1 MRLPTVQFHLQV
13 IYLSGIAMTKRNK
26 LISMIT
32 QFIVGA
38 ALMLVATIIVVIF
51 FKTGP
56 KPPKSNNASPLRRV
70 EVMQAIA
77 VPVQRQWNGFGTSA
91 AMDSAE
97 ISAEVSALVTEIP
110 DRIVDGAEVARN
122 EILAVL
128 ENGDFLN
135 QVQIFTQR
143 VSEVDAQLQQ
153 LQVQEE
159 SLTKRVEFAAKE
171 SQLAKT
177 EFDRV
182 LDAFNRN
189 GANEREVN
197 RAEEALKVKQRLEA
211 VVTEQLVSIAPRR
224 LQLKSQRSVFESEK
238 TVAQRNVERCTIRSP
253 LKGFIQSFDLEEGE
267 RLSLGAHIGRIV
279 SINRIEV
286 PLQLPSSARGSVSVG
301 DKAILYA
308 QGASNTQWEGPVHRI
323 APEDNAMTRAMS
335 VYIEITQSPGDKYL
349 LPPGKFVQGT
359 VLSGK
364 ISNRYVVPRR
374 SLVGDRL
381 LIIEDDIVT
390 SRHVKVD
397 FHVQGEFPTLNVVA
411 EQWAVLSQPL
421 PNGSLIVVNA
431 ARSLPDGLRVDPI
444 SHANDGKSATAL
456 LDRSGARK

>member
-1 MRLPTVQFHLQV
+1 
-13 IYLSGIAMTKRNK
+13 MTKRNI

-32 QFIVGA
+32 QVIVGV
-38 ALMLVATIIVVIF
+38 ALMLITTIVVVIF

-56 KPPKSNNASPLRRV
+56 KPPKSSDTSLLRRV
-70 EVMQAIA
+70 EVMRAIE
-77 VPVQRQWNGFGTSA
+77 VPVQRQFNGFGTSA
-91 AMDSAE
+91 AMNSAE

-110 DRIVDGAEVARN
+110 DRIVDGAEVSKN

-143 VSEVDAQLQQ
+143 IIEVDALLQQ
-153 LQVQEE
+153 LQVEE
-159 SLTKRVEFAAKE
+159 DSLTKRVEFAAKE
-171 SQLAKT
+171 TQLAST

-211 VVTEQLVSIAPRR
+211 VVAEQLASIAPRR
-224 LQLKSQRSVFESEK
+224 LQLSAQRNVLESEK
-238 TVAQRNVERCTIRSP
+238 TVAQRNVRRCTIRSP
-253 LKGFIQSFDLEEGE
+253 LNGFIQSFDLEEGE
-267 RLSLGAHIGRIV
+267 RVSLGDHIGRIV
-279 SINRIEV
+279 NVNRIEV
-286 PLQLPSSARGSVSVG
+286 PLQLPSNARGSVSVG
-301 DKAILYA
+301 DTAILFSN
-308 QGASNTQWEGPVHRI
+308 GASAQRWQGSVHRI
-323 APEDNAMTRAMS
+323 APEDNALTRAMS
-335 VYIEITQSPGDKYL
+335 VYIEVQQNPGDTHL

-359 VLSGK
+359 ILSGK
-364 ISNRYVVPRR
+364 ISNRYIVPRR
-374 SLVGDRL
+374 ALVGDRL
-381 LIIEDDIVT
+381 LIIEGDIVT

-421 PNGSLIVVNA
+421 PDGSLIVVNA
-431 ARSLPDGLRVDPI
+431 ARSLPDGLRVEPI
-444 SHANDGKSATAL
+444 LIADNGKSATAL
-456 LDRSGARK
+456 LDRSGAPK